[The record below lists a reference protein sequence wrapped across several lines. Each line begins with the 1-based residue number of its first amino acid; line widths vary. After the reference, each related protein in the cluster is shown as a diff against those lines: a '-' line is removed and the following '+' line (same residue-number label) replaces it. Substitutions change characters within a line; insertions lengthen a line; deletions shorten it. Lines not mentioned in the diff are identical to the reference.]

1 MICSEFAQTSV
12 QFTLPP
18 TNWQSWNL
26 PTKLEPITSTE
37 TAGHAVYLGNTCPWC
52 HRVALALALRQ
63 VPERC
68 IARVQCLGRQIRPQ
82 RPQKSPRNL
91 KQKEKWSKQ
100 RSFAC
105 RDVCMTFLEE
115 RTFFCPRKSDSDSID
130 CAKNVCFFCMLGAI
144 FVFTGYVGPCSL
156 GSKPRIPKAMNHH
169 HRTTTTTQ
177 PPAPALY
184 FFQSL
189 RPIGANDCLS

>member
-1 MICSEFAQTSV
+1 MRHFNRWFVRS
-12 QFTLPP
+12 LPRHRFNSRFP
-18 TNWQSWNL
+18 QQIGNL
-26 PTKLEPITSTE
+26 ASPNTVGAHHFHRN
-37 TAGHAVYLGNTCPWC
+37 AGHAVYLGNTCPWC

-82 RPQKSPRNL
+82 RPQKSPRN
-91 KQKEKWSKQ
+91 SQ
-100 RSFAC
+100 RKKKNGRNKDLLLAGMFFL
-105 RDVCMTFLEE
+105 TFWRNELLG
-115 RTFFCPRKSDSDSID
+115 PRKSDSHSID

-144 FVFTGYVGPCSL
+144 FVFTCYVGPCSL

-177 PPAPALY
+177 PPAPAL
-184 FFQSL
+184 FFF
-189 RPIGANDCLS
+189 IGLWGQ